1 MRLRRFLSATAVA
14 ALFGSFSVSPLIA
27 QDCSGD
33 YEYIEQDCA
42 GSSPGWFGQRPIR
55 VKVVVR
61 RPKFLMS
68 PLAPSAPT
76 GYALPSAPAAAPSP
90 AYAPQA
96 MAMPMPMPMQM
107 PMFTMMASPMMS
119 APSYYQPMA
128 AQAPVASAPA
138 AAPTGSSL
146 DEQLVRSF
154 LEALKSANVAST
166 KPAAAPAAAPSTCA
180 PASAVSQYK
189 NCSESAGEI
198 QQLRRDV
205 DDLIRVTN
213 RLTGYVE
220 KLVDERGAK

>member
-1 MRLRRFLSATAVA
+1 MRHRRFLSASAVA
-14 ALFGSFSVSPLIA
+14 ALFASLAVCPLVA

-33 YEYIEQDCA
+33 YEYVEQDCA

-61 RPKFLMS
+61 RPKFLMA
-68 PLAPSAPT
+68 PLASSAPT
-76 GYALPSAPAAAPSP
+76 GYALPAAPAAAPAP

-96 MAMPMPMPMQM
+96 MAMPM
-107 PMFTMMASPMMS
+107 FTMMA
-119 APSYYQPMA
+119 APAMAAPAYYQPMA
-128 AQAPVASAPA
+128 PQAPVASAPA
-138 AAPTGSSL
+138 AAPSTASGL

-154 LEALKSANVAST
+154 LEALKTANAAST
-166 KPAAAPAAAPSTCA
+166 KPAAAPAAAPSSCA
-180 PASAVSQYK
+180 PASAVSQSR

-213 RLTGYVE
+213 RLTTYVE
-220 KLVDERGAK
+220 KLVDERGVK